1 MEQQNEY
8 IEIDLLRLLR
18 AVWRHMALVV
28 LAAILCGGAAF
39 AAARYLVPVKYQ
51 ASTLLY
57 VNNSAI
63 SVGSTSISLSD
74 LSASQSLVETYIVIL
89 NTRLTLNEVVEK
101 AGVDYSFT
109 KMKKMVEAEALNGTE
124 IFEVTVTS
132 RDAEEAAR
140 IANTIARILPDKIAQ
155 IVDGSSVRTVDWAV
169 VPEKPYSPSYPKY
182 AVIGALAGLLLSV
195 GAVVLRELMD
205 DQIHSEED
213 LLQTYSL
220 PLLAMETDLRLPTI
234 CKRLGLEVRHGL
246 SNLLA
251 GLCEKGDVLQPSGI
265 HERLAVMGAGAAPPN
280 PSELLG
286 SDQMKTLLK
295 GLSGSFDFIVLD
307 LPPVNEVSDALVASR
322 LAHGIVMVVRQG
334 YATRSSVAEAMRQ
347 LDHVSAKVVGFV
359 MTHADVQDGRAYQ
372 RGKYR
377 YSYSA
382 AAKKGSGT

>member
-169 VPEKPYSPSYPKY
+169 VPEKPYSPSSPKY

-251 GLCEKGDVLQPSGI
+251 GLCEEGDVLQPSGI
-265 HERLAVMGAGAAPPN
+265 HERLTVMGAGAAPPN

-347 LDHVSAKVVGFV
+347 LDHVSAKVGGFV

>member
-169 VPEKPYSPSYPKY
+169 VPEKPYSPSSPKY

-220 PLLAMETDLRLPTI
+220 PLLAMETDLRLTTI

-251 GLCEKGDVLQPSGI
+251 GLCEEGDVLQPSGI
-265 HERLAVMGAGAAPPN
+265 HERLTVMGAGAAPPN

-359 MTHADVQDGRAYQ
+359 MPHADVQDGRAYQ

>member
-51 ASTLLY
+51 ASTPLY

-169 VPEKPYSPSYPKY
+169 VPEKPYSPSSPKY

-220 PLLAMETDLRLPTI
+220 PLLMETDLR
-234 CKRLGLEVRHGL
+234 
-246 SNLLA
+246 
-251 GLCEKGDVLQPSGI
+251 
-265 HERLAVMGAGAAPPN
+265 
-280 PSELLG
+280 
-286 SDQMKTLLK
+286 
-295 GLSGSFDFIVLD
+295 

>member
-74 LSASQSLVETYIVIL
+74 LSASQSLVQTYIVIL

-169 VPEKPYSPSYPKY
+169 VPEKPYSPSSPKY

-220 PLLAMETDLRLPTI
+220 PLLAMETDLRLTTI

-251 GLCEKGDVLQPSGI
+251 GLCEEGDVLQPSGI
-265 HERLAVMGAGAAPPN
+265 HERLTVMGAGAAPPN

-322 LAHGIVMVVRQG
+322 LAHGIGMVVRQG

>member
-169 VPEKPYSPSYPKY
+169 VPEKPYSPSSPKY

-220 PLLAMETDLRLPTI
+220 PLLAMETDLRLTTI

-251 GLCEKGDVLQPSGI
+251 GLCEEGDVLQPSGI
-265 HERLAVMGAGAAPPN
+265 DERLTVMGTGAAPPN

>member
-169 VPEKPYSPSYPKY
+169 VPEKPYSPSSPKY

-251 GLCEKGDVLQPSGI
+251 GLCEEGDVLQPSGI
-265 HERLAVMGAGAAPPN
+265 HERLTVMGAGAAPPN

-295 GLSGSFDFIVLD
+295 GFSGSFDFIVLD

-334 YATRSSVAEAMRQ
+334 YATRSAVAEAMRQ

>member
-51 ASTLLY
+51 ASTPLY

>member
-18 AVWRHMALVV
+18 AVWRHMALFV

-169 VPEKPYSPSYPKY
+169 VPEKPYSPSSPKY

-220 PLLAMETDLRLPTI
+220 PLLAMETDLRLTTI

-251 GLCEKGDVLQPSGI
+251 GLCEEGDVLQPSGI
-265 HERLAVMGAGAAPPN
+265 HERLTVMGAGAAPPN

>member
-51 ASTLLY
+51 ASTPLY

-251 GLCEKGDVLQPSGI
+251 GLCEEGDVLQPSGI